1 MTTTRLGGVLVLNPD
16 VLLVPVEALPDD
28 TRAQI
33 ACDPGDFALSRPQA
47 RTGSKVVDADAA
59 ALLRQFSAP
68 RSVAE
73 AVILFA
79 RSRAL
84 DPGEVLDG
92 AHAFLR
98 GLVDAGFLVAGGD
111 GAAPPV
117 DPHGPSYPPGAAVAG
132 AEVVRTLAVLDDTE
146 IVLVRRDGEARVLK
160 LARGSSAGVDMA
172 ARLEHEAAYLRALD
186 GAGAPRLAGEL
197 RVDGRAAIEMDF
209 VPGVDLATAVA
220 EWRDDA
226 GARPQLLALLGRVAQ
241 AYAALHARGILHGD
255 VHPRNVLVTG
265 DGAVHLVDF
274 GVAAPLDQGALP
286 SPTSRGGIP
295 FFFEPEFAAA
305 TRAGRRQP
313 ATAAGEQ
320 FAVGALLWF
329 AAAGAHSQAFRLAH
343 DEMLDDI
350 ARGTPRTFAA
360 SGVAA
365 WPALEAVLTRA
376 LARDPGARFPSMAA
390 FAAALDGVS
399 VDAPSTPAIVH
410 ADVLDGALARTWPG
424 GAWWETALQPPTASL
439 MYGGAGIA
447 LGLRQIA
454 ERRDDAATLA
464 AAALWAHRAER
475 ASGDEAFYHA
485 PIQIS
490 PDVVGRVSPFHTR
503 SGLHAVSA
511 LVAASQGDAI
521 AFDLALAGYVDST
534 ATPTTALDLT
544 MGLGSVALGAA
555 FLLEAATMLQD
566 ADTTAVRR
574 RGDAAIDTLWA
585 TLDGLPPIAEAGID
599 YTGAA
604 HGWGGFAYAALAW
617 TAVTGGPLPVSLPR
631 RLDEL
636 ADLARPTGRG
646 LEWPWMLRHGTSS
659 TMPGWCN
666 GSAGLVPLWHLAH
679 RLTGDPRHAERAAGA
694 AWHVWDAPE
703 PGGSLCCGLAGRA
716 YALLTQY
723 RHTGDTAW
731 LRRARTLADRAQR
744 EDRARDEYPHSLYK
758 GAFSLAVLFADLDR
772 PDDACFPFYELRP
785 ETLRG
790 LRLTY

>member
-16 VLLVPVEALPDD
+16 VLLVPVEALPDE

-84 DPGEVLDG
+84 DPGEVLEG

-98 GLVDAGFLVAGGD
+98 GLVDAGFLVSGSD

-117 DPHGPSYPPGAAVAG
+117 DPHGPSYPPGTTVAG

-146 IVLVRRDGEARVLK
+146 IVLVRRDGESRVLK
-160 LARGSSAGVDMA
+160 LARRGGHGVDME
-172 ARLEHEAAYLRALD
+172 ARLRHEAAYLRAL
-186 GAGAPRLAGEL
+186 GGVGAPRLVGEL

-209 VPGVDLATAVA
+209 VAGVDLATAAA

-241 AYAALHARGILHGD
+241 SYAGLHARGILHGD

-274 GVAAPLDQGALP
+274 GVAAPLSPGALP
-286 SPTSRGGIP
+286 SPPARGGIP

-305 TRAGRRQP
+305 TQAGRRHP

-320 FAVGALLWF
+320 FAVAAMLWF
-329 AAAGAHSQAFRLAH
+329 AATGAHSQAFRLAH

-350 ARGTPRTFAA
+350 AHGTPRTFAA
-360 SGVAA
+360 SGAAA

-376 LARDPGARFPSMAA
+376 LARDPAARFTSMAA
-390 FAAALDGVS
+390 FATAIDAAETTN
-399 VDAPSTPAIVH
+399 AVH
-410 ADVLDGALARTWPG
+410 APAVVTSDVVDTALARTWPG

-464 AAALWAHRAER
+464 AATLWAHRAAR
-475 ASGDEAFYHA
+475 SSGDEAFYHA

-503 SGLHAVSA
+503 SGLHAVSG
-511 LVAASQGDAI
+511 LVAASQGDAA

-555 FLLEAATMLQD
+555 FLVEAATMLPD
-566 ADTTAVRR
+566 PDTTPVRR
-574 RGDAAIDTLWA
+574 RGDAAIETLWA
-585 TLDGLPPIAEAGID
+585 ALDALPPIAAAGID

-617 TAVTGGPLPVSLPR
+617 TAVTGAPLPASLPR

-679 RLTGDPRHAERAAGA
+679 RLTGDPSHAERASAA
-694 AWHVWDAPE
+694 AWHVWDAAE

-723 RHTGDTAW
+723 RHTGDAAW
-731 LRRARTLADRAQR
+731 LRRARTLADRAR
-744 EDRARDEYPHSLYK
+744 RDERTRDEYPHSLYK
-758 GAFSLAVLFADLDR
+758 GAFSLAVLFADLEH
-772 PDDACFPFYELRP
+772 PEDACFPFYELRP
-785 ETLRG
+785 DTLRE
-790 LRLTY
+790 LP